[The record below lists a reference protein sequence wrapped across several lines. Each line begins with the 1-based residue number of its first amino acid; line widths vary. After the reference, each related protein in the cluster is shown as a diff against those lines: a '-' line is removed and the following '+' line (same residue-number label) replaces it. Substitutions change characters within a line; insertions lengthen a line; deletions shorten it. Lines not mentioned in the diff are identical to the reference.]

1 PPDQP
6 VRFCMGAVRIVA
18 DTGLDVLLSQADLA
32 LYAAK
37 TAGRD
42 QWAVC

>member
-1 PPDQP
+1 M
-6 VRFCMGAVRIVA
+6 RFCLGAVRVTPA
-18 DTGLDVLLSQADLA
+18 TGLDVLLSQADLA

-42 QWAVC
+42 QWAVYGA